1 MPSRIGGP
9 GQCAGVAAKQRIRH
23 MGSPKGHTEVQP
35 HTRSSD
41 TIVVQINLDKNTIL
55 DSRKC
60 YIEEGIGATDGG

>member
-1 MPSRIGGP
+1 
-9 GQCAGVAAKQRIRH
+9 
-23 MGSPKGHTEVQP
+23 MGSTKGHTEVQP